1 MDFIV
6 LVKQVPDV
14 ANIPPDAWSKE
25 KGTLRRGVLDNVFNP
40 LDLHALTFA
49 HALKANFEG
58 SRVIALSMGP
68 PQAREVLL
76 HSLAT
81 DADEGVL
88 LTDRA
93 FAGADTVATSY
104 SLAQAI
110 RKIAAEIVEG
120 DEYIVMAGM
129 QSVDGDTA
137 QVPPQIAEELGI
149 EHIAYGQGFEFD
161 DEGLVVE
168 RIGSHGTEMVRPRGY
183 PLLLTITACTEPLY
197 RSFHRAR
204 AARAQR
210 IHQWSAAD
218 IDAEPKRIGAS
229 GSRTQVSRIFS
240 PEEARAKSCE
250 YPAATGD
257 MVAAIAAAYRDGA
270 AAEEETEREGFRLD
284 GRQAAYS
291 GQVWVYVEAIGDEIA
306 PVSLELLGKAGELA
320 AALGEEVGAVVA
332 GSGVGALAETLI
344 AHGADH
350 VYVAEHE
357 LLEQFRPIPY
367 SRAVAEMVERHEP
380 QIMLFGATPLG
391 RELAPRVAYRT
402 KSGLTADCTELAI
415 GDQGEGKRAL
425 VGVLKQTR
433 PALGGNIMATIVS
446 RNSKVQMA
454 TVRPGVLTAPDR
466 ERPGTVHRE
475 PLEIDDAE
483 FRTDLVRVEPVE
495 AGSTFADADI
505 IVAFG
510 RGIGGA
516 ANVRE
521 HVEPLAAALGGFL
534 DGRVEIG
541 ASRMAVEDGLIGHD
555 HQVGQT
561 GQTVRPRLYV
571 AVAISGAVQHIS
583 GMQQSETV
591 VAINKNPR
599 APIFNYADVG
609 IVGDFETAV
618 PELIAELAEAGA
630 KVVAR

>member
-1 MDFIV
+1 M
-6 LVKQVPDV
+6 
-14 ANIPPDAWSKE
+14 
-25 KGTLRRGVLDNVFNP
+25 LDNVFNP

-168 RIGSHGTEMVRPRGY
+168 RIGSHGTEMVRLRGY

-454 TVRPGVLTAPDR
+454 TVRPGVLTAPAPDR